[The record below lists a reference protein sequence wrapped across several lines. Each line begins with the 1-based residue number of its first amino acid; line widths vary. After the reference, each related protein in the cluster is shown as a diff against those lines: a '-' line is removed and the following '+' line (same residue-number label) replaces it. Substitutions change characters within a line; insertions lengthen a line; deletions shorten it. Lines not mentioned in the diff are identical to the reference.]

1 MMAAP
6 CFGSRADSAA
16 PCLLPWSNCWKTP
29 AFPHALPG
37 CITFPSLLSQALN
50 SLVKLFNS
58 FFFLSA
64 SLGSIIAAAAE
75 ITKSALGPAVQPLGS
90 TDPPLCQDVLSA
102 GQLSESR
109 AGFAWL

>member
-1 MMAAP
+1 MHYFSIFVVTSP
-6 CFGSRADSAA
+6 KFTQEIVQ
-16 PCLLPWSNCWKTP
+16 LL
-29 AFPHALPG
+29 
-37 CITFPSLLSQALN
+37 
-50 SLVKLFNS
+50 V
-58 FFFLSA
+58 FLSA